1 MGREEQTVSVEQR
14 IKSAQKQAVSYR
26 NYRRARERAMT
37 RLVQAY
43 PDEYKMYLQEEKA
56 RDEQE
61 NKKWLD
67 ITGATN
73 SDSEFTIRPT
83 TPDGNGDTTSGT
95 YQGYDG
101 GEE

>member
-67 ITGATN
+67 ITGNTGSA
-73 SDSEFTIRPT
+73 SQSEVHPT
-83 TPDGNGDTTSGT
+83 TPDGASSSHSGT